1 MEAFLSRFS
10 IQTKVILFLVP
21 LLATIGCLGGMGYYS
36 SRMLSS
42 RLTVSSNVLDALTGF
57 KNSYADMTG
66 FLRNTTQANKDAV
79 VTRLVDQAGALDSVA
94 SAMAQAEDTSLLA
107 AARQKTGLIS
117 AGIDVLWRVYG
128 SEQKLR
134 ATISSNI
141 NQLTALDERLKAGMQ
156 ASIKQANTD
165 RAPIDGLINDA
176 VASARAGV
184 SPEQILGKLNA
195 LLAQQKLALNSGKSL
210 EAVTKSVAKLQSSL
224 HGVQLSATRFL
235 GSATNETRQDL
246 MKRFDAV
253 QNDMQIVRAVGR
265 SQEGLEQVSEDL
277 LRIMNGM
284 EQDTKALIEVNAKRS
299 EAFDEAGTL
308 VDQAWD
314 DLRAFAENQKSA
326 ADDQTLLA
334 NSISVSAMAIGALI
348 ALAAGF
354 GLVWTLR
361 RPISAITRAMR
372 QLAEGRI
379 DTEVVGGERRDEI
392 GDMARALAVFK
403 SNAISKLTAEEEALR
418 TRRLADAE
426 RAANEADRQQ
436 VQEQIGEA
444 VKVLGTAL
452 ANLAAGD
459 LSQRIERPFV
469 GSLETLRM
477 DFNSS
482 VEKLNESLAS
492 IRQNAIAMQAN
503 SSQLSNASIELAHR
517 TEQQACSLEE
527 TVATMATIGKTVEAA
542 AAIAARADRA
552 VEVTNR
558 NANSSAQVVSDTV
571 DAMRRI
577 EAASSKINSIIEVID
592 DIAFQTNLL
601 ALNAGIEAA
610 RAGDAGKGFSVV
622 AQEVRELSQRSA
634 EAAQEIKSLIRGSAA
649 EVRDGALLVE
659 ETSSALSAI
668 IEQVAAIRSDVASIA
683 QATKDQWSSVSEVNV
698 ALSQM
703 DTITQQNAAM
713 VEETNAASQ
722 ILAQECLRLR
732 LSVEE
737 FVIER
742 PSAAIAA

>member
-21 LLATIGCLGGMGYYS
+21 LLATIGGVGAIGHYS
-36 SRMLSS
+36 SGMLSS
-42 RLTVSSNVLDALTGF
+42 RLSVSSDILDALTGF
-57 KNSYADMTG
+57 KDTYADMTS
-66 FLRNTTQANKDAV
+66 FLRRTTADNKDAV
-79 VTRLVDQAGALDSVA
+79 AARLADQVAALDAVA
-94 SAMAQAEDTSLLA
+94 SAMTQKEDTSLLSS
-107 AARQKTGLIS
+107 AREKTDRIS
-117 AGIDVLWRVYG
+117 GGIALLWQIYG
-128 SEQKLR
+128 SEQNLR
-134 ATISSNI
+134 STIATNI
-141 NQLTALDERLKAGMQ
+141 DQLTAMEERIDT
-156 ASIKQANTD
+156 SIRALSKQANAD
-165 RAPIDGLINDA
+165 KAPIDGLLNDA
-176 VASARAGV
+176 IASARAG
-184 SPEQILGKLNA
+184 SSADETLGELTA
-195 LLAQQKLALNSGKSL
+195 LAGQLKLAQKTGKSL
-210 EAVTKSVAKLQSSL
+210 EAITKSVAKLQSSL
-224 HGVQLSATRFL
+224 HGVQLSATSFL
-235 GSATNETRQDL
+235 GSATNENRLDL
-246 MKRFDAV
+246 MKRFDTA
-253 QNDMQIVRAVGR
+253 QNDMQVLRAVGR
-265 SQEGLEQVSEDL
+265 GQETLEQVSGDL
-277 LRIMNGM
+277 LQIMNGM
-284 EQDTKALIEVNAKRS
+284 EQDTKALIQVNAKRS
-299 EAFDEAGTL
+299 EAFDGAGIL
-308 VDQAWD
+308 VDRAWD
-314 DLRAFAENQKSA
+314 DLRAFAEGQKVA
-326 ADDQTLLA
+326 ADSQTSLA
-334 NSISVSAMAIGALI
+334 NSISVTAMAIGALI
-348 ALAAGF
+348 ALGAGF

-361 RPISAITRAMR
+361 RPIAAITQAMH

-379 DTEVVGGERRDEI
+379 DTKVCGGERRDEI
-392 GDMARALAVFK
+392 GAMARALAVFK
-403 SNAISKLTAEEEALR
+403 SNAISKLTAEEEAFR
-418 TRRLADAE
+418 TRQLADAE
-426 RAANEADRQQ
+426 RAANEEERQA
-436 VQEQIGEA
+436 VQDQIGEA

-503 SSQLSNASIELAHR
+503 SSQLSKASIELAHR

-527 TVATMATIGKTVEAA
+527 TVATMGTIGRTVEAS

-610 RAGDAGKGFSVV
+610 RAGEAGKGFSVV

-649 EVRDGALLVE
+649 EVHDGALLVE
-659 ETSSALSAI
+659 KTSSALSTI
-668 IEQVAAIRSDVASIA
+668 IDQVAAIRSDVASIA
-683 QATKDQWSSVSEVNV
+683 QATKDQWISVSEVNA

-703 DTITQQNAAM
+703 DTITQRNAAM

-722 ILAQECLRLR
+722 VLAQECLRLR
-732 LSVEE
+732 HSVEE

-742 PSAAIAA
+742 SSPAIAA